1 MHRFLP
7 GILLLQLV
15 TLVLFWINLPSSVA
29 SETVDSTAFKD
40 LLSDFGFVFRL
51 LLPIVLLGL
60 VTAFWFS
67 SVAKQANVR
76 AVSKLQDGHAKERE
90 KIQIRAE
97 RDKTRVVE
105 QTQKE
110 IRKETQRVNRKASIK
125 VGMSMLVAAFA
136 GVILILTELITLGV
150 ITLTTAG
157 GALGG
162 YLWRGKSPRHLPV
175 PDNVSTVA
183 TSSQPYNSNDGAFD
197 NDLNDPVLLDKN
209 RSGKQVSSGRYQA
222 SNSGIPEPGDIPEPK
237 PRRLIGSGRSGGHH
251 TGNNSEN

>member
-150 ITLTTAG
+150 ITLTTA
-157 GALGG
+157 A
-162 YLWRGKSPRHLPV
+162 
-175 PDNVSTVA
+175 
-183 TSSQPYNSNDGAFD
+183 QPYNSNDGAFD

>member
-90 KIQIRAE
+90 
-97 RDKTRVVE
+97 T
-105 QTQKE
+105 
-110 IRKETQRVNRKASIK
+110 SIK

>member
-15 TLVLFWINLPSSVA
+15 TLVLFWINLPSSVESKA
-29 SETVDSTAFKD
+29 ADNQAFMV
-40 LLSDFGFVFRL
+40 LLSDYGFAFRL
-51 LLPIVLLGL
+51 LLPIVLLGMF
-60 VTAFWFS
+60 TAFWFS

-90 KIQIRAE
+90 KIQLRAE
-97 RDKTRVVE
+97 RDKSRVVE

-175 PDNVSTVA
+175 PDNVA
-183 TSSQPYNSNDGAFD
+183 PDAGSSQPHYSTGDPID
-197 NDLNDPVLLDKN
+197 NDFHDPVLLDKN
-209 RSGKQVSSGRYQA
+209 RAGKQVSSGLYVP
-222 SNSGIPEPGDIPEPK
+222 SNSGIPEPGDLSEPK
-237 PRRLIGSGRSGGHH
+237 PRRLIGSGHSS
-251 TGNNSEN
+251 SED